1 MDKTILI
8 TGATSGI
15 GRAAAEEMAARG
27 WLVIGVGRSSEK
39 CLQAE
44 QEIKAFYPQ
53 ARLHFLTADLSSQRE
68 INRLADAAGQF
79 LDECCN
85 GRLDVLLNNA
95 AAVKDWY
102 TVTEDGYETQ
112 FAVNHL
118 AAFLLTMRLLSR
130 LLKSPAGR
138 ILTVSSASHKGI
150 RINWQDIMGKRHYSC
165 LRAYKQSKLCNVLFT
180 HELNRRLQDTPVRAF
195 AVDPGLVNTEI
206 GSKNAGGLVAWF
218 WQQRKKYGL
227 SPFQAA
233 STIVYLCKMADSWQT
248 KDSYFKNCTGQ
259 KPGRQAFNEEAAL
272 RLWDLSASLCGL
284 DAGGLPQRSGSI

>member
-27 WLVIGVGRSSEK
+27 WQVIGVGRNSEK
-39 CLQAE
+39 CRQAE
-44 QEIKAFYPQ
+44 KEIKAFYPH
-53 ARLHFLTADLSSQRE
+53 ARLNFLTADLSSQRE
-68 INRLADAAGQF
+68 INQLADEAGQF
-79 LDECCN
+79 LDDRCG
-85 GRLDVLLNNA
+85 GRLDILLNNA
-95 AAVKDWY
+95 AAVKNWY

-118 AAFLLTMRLLSR
+118 AGFLLTMRLLDK
-130 LLKSPAGR
+130 LQKSPAGR
-138 ILTVSSASHKGI
+138 ILTVSSSSHKGI
-150 RINWQDIMGKRHYSC
+150 RVNWTDIMNKKHYSC

-180 HELNRRLQDTPVRAF
+180 HELNRRLQDSPVRAY

-206 GSKNAGGLVAWF
+206 GSKNASGLVAWF
-218 WQQRKKYGL
+218 WQHRKQHGL

-233 STIVYLCKMADSWQT
+233 CTIVYLCKMPDGWQT
-248 KDSYFKNCTGQ
+248 TASYFKNCTSQ
-259 KPGRQAFNEEAAL
+259 KPGIQTFNEAEAL

-284 DAGGLPQRSGSI
+284 AAGKLPQRS